1 MIRRR
6 MTQEVDDDYEEE
18 DDVVEVHE
26 IGDSD
31 DEENEVDN
39 DEGDFA
45 EPENTGWLTSTEG
58 EIDGHE
64 HGEDYAIGETGE
76 EER

>member
-1 MIRRR
+1 

-45 EPENTGWLTSTEG
+45 EPENTG
-58 EIDGHE
+58 
-64 HGEDYAIGETGE
+64 
-76 EER
+76 